1 MTYEWK
7 EGVMIRP
14 NEIQETYLR
23 AATDF
28 WHCKSMRNLCSG
40 KLPQDDLCDF
50 ISNVFRTHFNSPHIL
65 AFLFS
70 SLPSHTSGLLRDNL
84 LEELGLTSGGSAH
97 PPLLVDLAK
106 GAGFT
111 EVEVSKLVGESQE
124 QVRQFCSM
132 PQPFPTLRALILSVL
147 LETEAFE
154 FLLSRYAASIGATL
168 HERYGLTRQA
178 VRWFD
183 LHAEADIRHAE
194 EGIHVITDFLAFYRI
209 GKDEF
214 EQIRRA
220 TFHTNIFCKRYFP
233 KALGTTCTPQRER
246 VPI

>member
-1 MTYEWK
+1 
-7 EGVMIRP
+7 MIRP

-28 WHCKSMRNLCSG
+28 WNCKSMRNLRSG
-40 KLPQDDLCDF
+40 RLSKDDLYDF

-70 SLPSHTSGLLRDNL
+70 SLPSQMSGLLRDNL
-84 LEELGLTSGGSAH
+84 LEELGLTSGSPAH
-97 PPLLVDLAK
+97 PSLLVDMAI

-111 EVEVSKLVGESQE
+111 EVEVSQLVSESQD
-124 QVRQFCSM
+124 QIRQFCST
-132 PQPFPTLRALILSVL
+132 PQPFPTLRDLILSVL

-154 FLLSRYAASIGATL
+154 SLLSKYAASIGATL
-168 HERYGLTRQA
+168 HEQYGLTRQA

-194 EGIHVITDFLAFYRI
+194 EGIRVITDFLAFYRI
-209 GKDEF
+209 GNDEF
-214 EQIRRA
+214 EKIRRA
-220 TFHTNIFCKRYFP
+220 TFQTNVFQMRYFP
-233 KALGTTCTPQRER
+233 KALSTTRTPEPYRIP
-246 VPI
+246 V

>member
-1 MTYEWK
+1 M
-7 EGVMIRP
+7 MRP

-28 WHCKSMRNLCSG
+28 WNCKSMRNLCSG
-40 KLPQDDLCDF
+40 KLPQDDLRDF

-84 LEELGLTSGGSAH
+84 LEELGLTSGGPAH

-111 EVEVSKLVGESQE
+111 EVEVSKLVSESQD
-124 QVRQFCSM
+124 QIRQFCSTPM
-132 PQPFPTLRALILSVL
+132 PLPTLRDLILSVL

-154 FLLSRYAASIGATL
+154 FLLSRYAASIGAAL
-168 HERYGLTRQA
+168 HEQYGLTRQT
-178 VRWFD
+178 VRWFA

-194 EGIHVITDFLAFYRI
+194 EGLQVIADFLAFYRI
-209 GKDEF
+209 GKEEF
-214 EQIRRA
+214 EKIHRA
-220 TFHTNIFCKRYFP
+220 TFHTNMFLKRYFP
-233 KALGTTCTPQRER
+233 KALSTTRTPQLER